1 MSDATAVGG
10 PEVLWYIIPRE
21 GAYPWE
27 PAGRRPVDLGYLQNL
42 AQSVDRLGYSGAL
55 LATDL
60 YDVWP
65 LGSALAAVTGPNFK
79 PLLAVHPG
87 LISPTVLAKMAL
99 SFTNLFGDRLRFNV
113 VNGSTDQLRQAG
125 LHLEHDER
133 YELSAEYWSIVKRL
147 TAGEVFDHKGRFY
160 DLKNAGAS
168 LRELTPAQGGVHTP
182 LWFGG
187 SSAPGIE
194 MAAEHVDVYLTW
206 GEPPHLLKEKLE
218 RVRERAAA
226 HGRTLR
232 LGLRL
237 HLIVRDTEEQAWAAA
252 DRLLD
257 VTSEATYARQLGER
271 SGEDGVGWQRQFR
284 QHGGKV
290 PAHAREL
297 EVHPNMWPGMGLFR
311 PGPGTA
317 VVGSTEQVIERLHE
331 FQDLGVDTF
340 ILSGNPLLEE
350 AYRVAETVLPAL
362 QGYRR

>member
-1 MSDATAVGG
+1 MAS
-10 PEVLWYIIPRE
+10 EFLWYLIPRE

-27 PAGRRPVDLGYLQNL
+27 PAGRRPVDLGYLQQL
-42 AQSVDRLGYSGAL
+42 ASAVERLGFSGAL

-60 YDVWP
+60 YDVWT
-65 LGSALAAVTGPNFK
+65 LGSAVAAATGPGFQ

-87 LISPTVLAKMAL
+87 LVSPTLLAKMAL
-99 SFTNLFGDRLRFNV
+99 SFEHLHGPRLRFNV
-113 VNGSTDQLRQAG
+113 VNGSTAQLREFG
-125 LHLEHDER
+125 LDVEHDDR
-133 YELSAEYWSIVKRL
+133 YRLSAEYWGLVKRL
-147 TAGEVFDHKGRFY
+147 TRGEVFDHQGEFY
-160 DLKNAGAS
+160 QLTGAGAS
-168 LRELTPAQGGVHTP
+168 LRELTPKREGHIP

-187 SSAPGIE
+187 SSAAGIE

-206 GEPPHLLKEKLE
+206 GEPPHLLKEKLAL
-218 RVRERAAA
+218 VRERAAA

-232 LGLRL
+232 IGLRL

-257 VTSEATYARQLGER
+257 VTSEATYARQLGGR
-271 SGEDGVGWQRQFR
+271 AAEDGVGWQRQFR

-297 EVHPNMWPGMGLFR
+297 ESSPNLWPGMSLFR

-317 VVGSTEQVIERLHE
+317 VVGSAAQVVERLRE
-331 FQDLGVDTF
+331 FEELGVDTF

-362 QGYRR
+362 RG

>member
-1 MSDATAVGG
+1 MAS
-10 PEVLWYIIPRE
+10 EILWYIIPRE

-27 PAGRRPVDLGYLQNL
+27 PEGRRPVDLGYLQQL
-42 AQSVDRLGYSGAL
+42 AGAVDRLGFSGAL

-65 LGSALAAVTGPNFK
+65 LGSALSAVTSTRFK

-87 LISPTVLAKMAL
+87 LISPTLLAKMAL
-99 SFTNLFGDRLRFNV
+99 GFDTLFGGRLRFNV
-113 VNGSTDQLRQAG
+113 VNGSTQRLKEYG
-125 LHLEHDER
+125 LHVEHDER

-160 DLKNAGAS
+160 DLKDAGAS
-168 LRELTPAQGGVHTP
+168 LRELTPVQDPHIP

-187 SSAPGIE
+187 SSAAGIE

-206 GEPPHLLKEKLE
+206 GEPPHLLQEKLN

-232 LGLRL
+232 VGLRL

-257 VTSEATYARQLGER
+257 VTSDATYARQLGER
-271 SGEDGVGWQRQFR
+271 TGEDGVGWQRQFR
-284 QHGGKV
+284 HHGGKV
-290 PAHAREL
+290 PARARDL
-297 EVHPNMWPGMGLFR
+297 EVHPNLWPGMSLFR

-317 VVGSTEQVIERLHE
+317 VVGSTAQVVERLKE
-331 FQDLGVDTF
+331 YESLGVDTF

-362 QGYRR
+362 GVRQ